1 MVTLQLALK
10 QVYIFIYTLL
20 QRGNANVLI
29 ERHRLQEKKHD
40 IEELMHMLMT
50 RYDLLSKHEFAEKK
64 KQLEEKHKEI
74 E

>member
-1 MVTLQLALK
+1 M
-10 QVYIFIYTLL
+10 
-20 QRGNANVLI
+20 LI